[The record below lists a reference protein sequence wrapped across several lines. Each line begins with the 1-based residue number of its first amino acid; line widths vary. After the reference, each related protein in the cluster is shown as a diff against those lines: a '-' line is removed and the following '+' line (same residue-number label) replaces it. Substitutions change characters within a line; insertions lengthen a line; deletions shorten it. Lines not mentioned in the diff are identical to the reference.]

1 MDTFQTLR
9 ELISEKFD
17 KDINQITLDASFES
31 LNIDSLD
38 AFDIIFDAEE
48 AFGIKI
54 PNAEVSLKSIGDVVA
69 LIDKLRLEQAKSA
82 S

>member
-9 ELISEKFD
+9 ALISEKFD

-69 LIDKLRLEQAKSA
+69 LIDKLRLEQAKNA